1 MKGPLFVYNSLSRK
15 KEEFVPIHPG
25 RVGMYVCGPTVYSEV
40 HLGNVRTFLSFD
52 LLFRYLTHIG
62 YKVRYVRN
70 ITDVGHLVDD
80 VDEGEDKI
88 QKKARL
94 ENLEPMEVVQMYTN
108 DFHNVMRLFNALDPS
123 IEPTA
128 TGHLIEQIEMIKR
141 IIDEG
146 LAYEVNGSVYF
157 DVTKY
162 NEKYEYGKLSGRKIE
177 ELLSNTRDLDGQSD
191 KKNPADFALWKKAEK
206 GHIMK
211 WNSPWGMGFPGWHL
225 ECSVMST
232 KYLGERF
239 DIHGGGMDLKFP
251 HHECEIAQSTAADGV
266 EPVNYWLHT
275 NMLTVEGKKMSKSE
289 GNGFTPAEL
298 LTGDHPMLEQ
308 GYSPMT
314 VRFFMLQSHY
324 SSTLDFSNVALQAAE
339 KGYARMMQVFDT
351 LKSLTV
357 SGTCDFD
364 FKAFEE
370 KCYSAMNDD
379 FNSPILIA
387 HLFEGAKFINAVK
400 AGNANVDQETKDAMI
415 ALYSNFLFEVLGFT
429 TMEEKG
435 NKELIDYLMG
445 TIIDVRNKAKK
456 DRNFEQSDA
465 IRDAL
470 SKYGIT
476 LKDSREGTDWELN

>member
-1 MKGPLFVYNSLSRK
+1 
-15 KEEFVPIHPG
+15 
-25 RVGMYVCGPTVYSEV
+25 
-40 HLGNVRTFLSFD
+40 
-52 LLFRYLTHIG
+52 
-62 YKVRYVRN
+62 
-70 ITDVGHLVDD
+70 
-80 VDEGEDKI
+80 
-88 QKKARL
+88 
-94 ENLEPMEVVQMYTN
+94 
-108 DFHNVMRLFNALDPS
+108 
-123 IEPTA
+123 
-128 TGHLIEQIEMIKR
+128 
-141 IIDEG
+141 
-146 LAYEVNGSVYF
+146 
-157 DVTKY
+157 
-162 NEKYEYGKLSGRKIE
+162 
-177 ELLSNTRDLDGQSD
+177 
-191 KKNPADFALWKKAEK
+191 
-206 GHIMK
+206 
-211 WNSPWGMGFPGWHL
+211 
-225 ECSVMST
+225 
-232 KYLGERF
+232 
-239 DIHGGGMDLKFP
+239 
-251 HHECEIAQSTAADGV
+251 
-266 EPVNYWLHT
+266 
-275 NMLTVEGKKMSKSE
+275 
-289 GNGFTPAEL
+289 
-298 LTGDHPMLEQ
+298 MLEQ